1 MSPAA
6 SPWTERI
13 RARLDDPQH
22 PDWVR
27 PAPTARQ
34 RRADALIAAGMAALS
49 ALNIATSQS
58 VGQYGDHAVRPRD
71 YAVVLLMAALLALR
85 RSHPVATMLAATAL
99 FIGGAYLGPAGSMT
113 VTFQIAYFTT
123 IYSAVAWARHR
134 AAVWTAMLAVI
145 LVMIL
150 WVLLDLSMRQS
161 VAILMDRVPRDGAG
175 PFDPVVSYVLVFA
188 AMNLAYFGGA
198 AAFGRASWRAAL
210 RTTLLAEQAET
221 IRAQSQRLSEQA
233 VLQER
238 VRLAR
243 ELHDAIG
250 HHFTGVGMLAGGAR
264 RRLEKAGAPDEAHL
278 TGPTASAL
286 REALLRVEG
295 STREGVAELRT
306 ILAVLRDP
314 HEGQEPAEEEPG
326 LARTLRLPREMERAG
341 LTVRW
346 ELAVPEATWETLLR
360 TMGLPAQLAFLRMA
374 QESLTNAA
382 KHAGSGTAAF
392 VVRLRAEAG
401 LLEGEVTDDGGGP
414 APVGGV
420 IGGTG
425 GRGLRGLRERAEA
438 HGGHACWGPRVGG
451 RGWFVRFALPLPPEE
466 AHGQLEAAQGVS
478 RG

>member
-6 SPWTERI
+6 PWTERI
-13 RARLDDPQH
+13 RARLDDPEH

-27 PAPTARQ
+27 PGPTARQ
-34 RRADALIAAGMAALS
+34 RRADALIAAVMAGLS
-49 ALNIATSQS
+49 ALNIAASQS
-58 VGQYGDHAVRPRD
+58 LGQFGEHTVRPRD
-71 YAVVLLMAALLALR
+71 YAVVLLMAALLVLR
-85 RSHPVATMLAATAL
+85 RTHPVATMLAATAL
-99 FIGGAYLGPAGSMT
+99 FIGGAYLGPAGSMSLA
-113 VTFQIAYFTT
+113 FQIAYFTT
-123 IYSAVAWARHR
+123 IYSAVAWARQR
-134 AAVWTAMLAVI
+134 AAVWTAMLSIV
-145 LVMIL
+145 LVMVLWIL
-150 WVLLDLSMRQS
+150 MDLSMQQS
-161 VAILMDRVPRDGAG
+161 VAILMDRVPHDGSG
-175 PFDPVVSYVLVFA
+175 PFDPVVSYVVLFA
-188 AMNLAYFGGA
+188 AMNLAFFGGA

-221 IRAQSQRLSEQA
+221 IRAQAQRLSDQA

-238 VRLAR
+238 MRLAR

-264 RRLEKAGAPDEAHL
+264 RRLEKAGAPGEAHL
-278 TGPTASAL
+278 TGSSASAL
-286 REALLRVEG
+286 REALLRMEG
-295 STREGVAELRT
+295 SSREGIAELRT

-314 HEGQEPAEEEPG
+314 HEGPESAEEEPG
-326 LARTLRLPREMERAG
+326 LTRTLRLPEEMERAG
-341 LTVRW
+341 LAVRW
-346 ELAVPEATWETLLR
+346 EMAVSEAMWQTLLR
-360 TMGLPAQLAFLRMA
+360 TMGLPAQLAFLRMV

-420 IGGTG
+420 IGGSG

-438 HGGHACWGPRVGG
+438 HGGHASWGPRIGG
-451 RGWFVRFALPLPPEE
+451 PGWFVRFALPLPPEVVR
-466 AHGQLEAAQGVS
+466 GQLEPAQGVS

>member
-1 MSPAA
+1 MNGVSAKPATA
-6 SPWTERI
+6 VKPGDEVRVSGVKVGTIDKIEPEGTLTAGAEIPADRVVVETPTYPHAYEAI
-13 RARLDDPQH
+13 AADTLARFKRLDGFDVRAR
-22 PDWVR
+22 
-27 PAPTARQ
+27 T
-34 RRADALIAAGMAALS
+34 
-49 ALNIATSQS
+49 T
-58 VGQYGDHAVRPRD
+58 
-71 YAVVLLMAALLALR
+71 
-85 RSHPVATMLAATAL
+85 
-99 FIGGAYLGPAGSMT
+99 AYLT
-113 VTFQIAYFTT
+113 
-123 IYSAVAWARHR
+123 
-134 AAVWTAMLAVI
+134 
-145 LVMIL
+145 
-150 WVLLDLSMRQS
+150 
-161 VAILMDRVPRDGAG
+161 
-175 PFDPVVSYVLVFA
+175 
-188 AMNLAYFGGA
+188 
-198 AAFGRASWRAAL
+198 
-210 RTTLLAEQAET
+210 TTLGT
-221 IRAQSQRLSEQA
+221 
-233 VLQER
+233 V
-238 VRLAR
+238 VP
-243 ELHDAIG
+243 
-250 HHFTGVGMLAGGAR
+250 FY
-264 RRLEKAGAPDEAHL
+264 RLEKAGAPDEAHL

-314 HEGQEPAEEEPG
+314 HEGPESAEEEPG
-326 LARTLRLPREMERAG
+326 LARTLRLTREMERAG

-438 HGGHACWGPRVGG
+438 HGGHATWGPRVGG

>member
-1 MSPAA
+1 MIGVVEHHALTPAQAQYRLAHILVGLPEGATAEQIATGQKKIDGIKGLIDRGEMDFSAAAVRYSDSPNALEGGDLGWRSLDEIPAA
-6 SPWTERI
+6 FANAI
-13 RARLDDPQH
+13 RSMQAGD
-22 PDWVR
+22 V
-27 PAPTARQ
+27 
-34 RRADALIAAGMAALS
+34 IAAGLHQH
-49 ALNIATSQS
+49 LE
-58 VGQYGDHAVRPRD
+58 
-71 YAVVLLMAALLALR
+71 AVV
-85 RSHPVATMLAATAL
+85 VE
-99 FIGGAYLGPAGSMT
+99 
-113 VTFQIAYFTT
+113 
-123 IYSAVAWARHR
+123 
-134 AAVWTAMLAVI
+134 
-145 LVMIL
+145 
-150 WVLLDLSMRQS
+150 
-161 VAILMDRVPRDGAG
+161 
-175 PFDPVVSYVLVFA
+175 
-188 AMNLAYFGGA
+188 N
-198 AAFGRASWRAAL
+198 
-210 RTTLLAEQAET
+210 
-221 IRAQSQRLSEQA
+221 AQ
-233 VLQER
+233 
-238 VRLAR
+238 
-243 ELHDAIG
+243 LHDAIG

-314 HEGQEPAEEEPG
+314 HEGPESAEEEPG
-326 LARTLRLPREMERAG
+326 LARTLRLTREMERAG

-438 HGGHACWGPRVGG
+438 HGGHATWGPRVGG